1 MASLEEN
8 RSDLSGSEDED
19 DERLGA
25 GSTAIPPDQIA
36 GNTRFYKSDF
46 PSAEELVI
54 VKVEKIAEMGA
65 YVSLLEYNGI
75 EGMILLS
82 ELSRR
87 RIRSIN
93 RLLRVGR
100 DEVVM
105 VIRVNKD
112 KGYVDLSKRRATPED
127 VVTAQER
134 YNKAKA
140 VHAIVRHVSAKL
152 KVPMLSLYE
161 RIFWPLYKKFGHAY
175 DALQLAVTDP
185 DAVLGPVEGTLPAGA
200 TAWPVAAEHA
210 AAEKPAGIVVDI
222 TPEERKELHEF
233 IITKMKPQPLR
244 IRADV
249 LVSCAKYEGV
259 EAVRRALLAAQAK
272 STEAVPIKV
281 QLIAPPL
288 YVMTTSSLDKVA
300 GIEAL
305 TAAIAACKEEIEAAG
320 GQIFVKRAPTV
331 TSSKDET
338 DLQRML
344 EDLEAANAG
353 VWRRRVV
360 RRLRQRLR
368 ERQRR

>member
-8 RSDLSGSEDED
+8 RSDLSGSDEEDE
-19 DERLGA
+19 ERVGA

-127 VVTAQER
+127 VITAQER

-152 KVPMLSLYE
+152 KIPMLSLYE

-185 DAVLGPVEGTLPAGA
+185 DAVLGPAEGTLPSGA
-200 TAWPVAAEHA
+200 SAWPIAAEHVTDKA
-210 AAEKPAGIVVDI
+210 AGIVVDI

-259 EAVRRALLAAQAK
+259 EAVRRALV
-272 STEAVPIKV
+272 S
-281 QLIAPPL
+281 PP
-288 YVMTTSSLDKVA
+288 A
-300 GIEAL
+300 
-305 TAAIAACKEEIEAAG
+305 
-320 GQIFVKRAPTV
+320 
-331 TSSKDET
+331 
-338 DLQRML
+338 
-344 EDLEAANAG
+344 
-353 VWRRRVV
+353 
-360 RRLRQRLR
+360 
-368 ERQRR
+368 